1 MAENKLTFRDEIL
14 REPYDYLT
22 QMPGKGVRIKLVKAF
37 NHWLKIPQE
46 KMDIIC
52 DVIQMLHNASL
63 LVDDIEDNSVLRRS
77 LPVAHKVFGTPQTLN
92 CANYMYFVSL
102 SNIVKLGSA
111 EAVGIFSDAML
122 KLHKGQGMDIYWRD
136 NFLCPSEDEYREMAL
151 NKTAGLF
158 KLATDLMQVYSE
170 NKVDL
175 APLVLD
181 IGLYFQIRDDY
192 ANLVSEEYEKN
203 KSFAEDLSEGKF
215 SFPII
220 HGFREEKDSQIQAI
234 LRQRTTDFHVK
245 KYCTSLLRKA
255 GSFEYTEDVLT
266 KLEVSILEKIKVLDG
281 NPLLEVMI
289 KEFNKVY
296 NIA

>member
-1 MAENKLTFRDEIL
+1 MAENKFKFNDDVL

-37 NHWLKIPQE
+37 NHWLNISKE

-52 DVIQMLHNASL
+52 DIIQMLHNASL

-77 LPVAHKVFGTPQTLN
+77 QPVAHKVFGTPQTLN
-92 CANYMYFVSL
+92 CANYMYFVAL
-102 SNIVKLGSA
+102 NNIVKLRST
-111 EAVGIFSDAML
+111 ETVEIFSDAML
-122 KLHKGQGMDIYWRD
+122 KLHKGQAMDIYWRD
-136 NFLCPSEDEYREMAL
+136 NFVCPSEADYREMAVY
-151 NKTAGLF
+151 KTAGLF
-158 KLATDLMQVYSE
+158 KLAIDLMQVYSE
-170 NKVDL
+170 NKLDL
-175 APLVLD
+175 APLLLD

-220 HGFREEKDSQIQAI
+220 HGFREERDSQIQAI
-234 LRQRTTDFHVK
+234 LRQRTTDFQVK

-255 GSFEYTEDVLT
+255 GSLEYTENVLK
-266 KLEVSILEKIKVLDG
+266 KLEASIMEKIKGHHG

-289 KEFNKVY
+289 KEFKNVY
-296 NIA
+296 NIV

>member
-1 MAENKLTFRDEIL
+1 MADNILKFSDEVL

-22 QMPGKGVRIKLVKAF
+22 QKPGKGVRIKLVKAF
-37 NHWLKIPQE
+37 NHWLKISQE

-92 CANYMYFVSL
+92 CANYMYFVAL
-102 SNIVKLGSA
+102 NKIVKLGSS
-111 EAVGIFSDAML
+111 ESVNIFSDAML

-136 NFLCPSEDEYREMAL
+136 NFVCPSEEEYREMAL

-158 KLATDLMQVYSE
+158 KLAIDLMQVYSE

-220 HGFREEKDSQIQAI
+220 HGFREEKDAQIQAI
-234 LRQRTTDFHVK
+234 LRQRTTDFQVK
-245 KYCTSLLRKA
+245 KYCTSLLRKV
-255 GSFEYTEDVLT
+255 GSFEHTEDTLN
-266 KLEVSILEKIKVLDG
+266 KLEVSIIEKVKGLDG

-289 KEFNKVY
+289 KEFKKVY
-296 NIA
+296 SIT